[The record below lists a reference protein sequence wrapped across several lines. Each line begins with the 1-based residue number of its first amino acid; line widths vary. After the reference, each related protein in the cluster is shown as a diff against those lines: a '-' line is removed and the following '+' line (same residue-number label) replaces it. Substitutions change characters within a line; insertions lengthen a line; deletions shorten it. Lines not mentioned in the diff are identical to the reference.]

1 MVRDMSRAFFI
12 HAGAH
17 RTGTSSLQMCL
28 HDNRNILEN
37 AGFDLAFPGRDGIP
51 SGKLALRLPRPRH
64 GKPMMDEFR
73 AKARVQIDALTR
85 DPSHAMILSEENIP
99 GPMRHFYQ
107 GRFFPGAAKRCR
119 VLRHA
124 MADGHVDTLLFVVRD
139 YAGLFESSWRKR
151 AEDNPMGAFS
161 DTVPAYKNM
170 NQGWPELAIVLQQ
183 ELQPKRFVLI
193 EHSSRK
199 SRVDLLNVLV
209 PQTKAMA
216 LNEPKGN
223 LNVSATDA
231 GLIAIQKRFQSG
243 DKLDRT
249 EWQSIIAKH
258 ADDTRDLG
266 VARFNSKDRG
276 TLNARYASDLN
287 RLRDMP
293 GIQFID

>member
-1 MVRDMSRAFFI
+1 
-12 HAGAH
+12 
-17 RTGTSSLQMCL
+17 
-28 HDNRNILEN
+28 
-37 AGFDLAFPGRDGIP
+37 
-51 SGKLALRLPRPRH
+51 
-64 GKPMMDEFR
+64 
-73 AKARVQIDALTR
+73 
-85 DPSHAMILSEENIP
+85 
-99 GPMRHFYQ
+99 
-107 GRFFPGAAKRCR
+107 
-119 VLRHA
+119 
-124 MADGHVDTLLFVVRD
+124 
-139 YAGLFESSWRKR
+139 
-151 AEDNPMGAFS
+151 
-161 DTVPAYKNM
+161 M
-170 NQGWPELAIVLQQ
+170 NQGWPELATVLHQ
-183 ELQPKRFVLI
+183 ELQPKRFVLV

-216 LNEPKGN
+216 LNEPRGN